1 MYTCTCIHVMY
12 TNKCT
17 HIVYTCHVYSLCLLL
32 IQNLSPFEFT
42 LMCKMF
48 ITFMFILACFQKKTS
63 LYLVIYMNS
72 ELYFLTS
79 FNNEFQQNVMGYIFF
94 IVLLL
99 SVLLLL
105 CSQVYPSYTPP
116 VFIRSSTT
124 PKCTLYLNEFQ
135 TSFNTH
141 QTIFLLIFPI
151 HFYFFLCLHTP
162 PVQLES

>member
-1 MYTCTCIHVMY
+1 MY

-72 ELYFLTS
+72 ELYFLKNHS
-79 FNNEFQQNVMGYIFF
+79 PCG
-94 IVLLL
+94 L
-99 SVLLLL
+99 SVTFICFTPFMFPSL
-105 CSQVYPSYTPP
+105 PSYTPP

-124 PKCTLYLNEFQ
+124 PKCTLYL
-135 TSFNTH
+135 TH

>member
-63 LYLVIYMNS
+63 LYLIIYMNS
-72 ELYFLTS
+72 ELYFLHVCVRRLT
-79 FNNEFQQNVMGYIFF
+79 VKCHGVHIFYSITF
-94 IVLLL
+94 ICFTLFMLPSL
-99 SVLLLL
+99 
-105 CSQVYPSYTPP
+105 PSYTPH

-162 PVQLES
+162 PVQLEN